1 MITGRFFFPFLYKMK
16 NSYLIFFLFTF
27 VIACSS
33 EKISEEQPIAR
44 VFNEYLYPSD
54 LKDLFNG
61 ITSKQDSIDLVKSFT
76 EKWAKKQVLLHLA
89 EVNLNDEQMD
99 VSRELDNYKT
109 SLLIYKYQQSF
120 ISQKLDTIIS
130 DQEIAEYFNAH
141 PNEFFLEENIVKAV
155 FIELPK
161 SAPNPEKVKALYT
174 STKEKDLKKLDDYCN
189 KYAFKFDDFNDNW
202 ISFNS
207 ILKMTP
213 FEISDQE
220 TFLKT
225 SKQIE
230 VNDTNYFYFVSI
242 REFQLAG
249 NSAPLE
255 FAKNII
261 TPIILTKRKIDLLNK
276 LENNAL
282 KDESNKKNFE
292 TY

>member
-1 MITGRFFFPFLYKMK
+1 MK
-16 NSYLIFFLFTF
+16 ISSFIIILLAFN
-27 VIACSS
+27 IACSS
-33 EKISEEQPIAR
+33 DKVSDEKPIAR
-44 VFNEYLYPSD
+44 VYNEYLYPSD
-54 LKDLFNG
+54 LKDILSG
-61 ITSKQDSIDLVKSFT
+61 VSSKEDSVELVKSFT

-99 VSRELDNYKT
+99 VSRELENYKT

-120 ISQKLDTIIS
+120 IAQKLDTIIS
-130 DQEIAEYFNAH
+130 DQEITEYYNAH
-141 PNEFFLEENIVKAV
+141 PNEFYLEENIVKAI

-161 SAPNPEKVKALYT
+161 SAPNPEKAKALYS

-189 KYAFKFDDFNDNW
+189 KYAFKFDNFNDNW
-202 ISFNS
+202 VSFNT
-207 ILKMTP
+207 ILEMTP
-213 FEISDQE
+213 TTITDQE
-220 TFLKT
+220 SFLKT
-225 SKQIE
+225 NKQIE
-230 VNDTNYFYFVSI
+230 VSDTNYFYFVSI

-249 NSAPLE
+249 SSAPLE
-255 FAKNII
+255 SARKLI